1 MIITTAQ
8 LLVIVAYV
16 GYIYKKYG
24 VLTSI
29 SASSYMTRYW
39 FYLWLLVLGG
49 LNLAQG
55 MGGWGFGTTA
65 GLAFAGITID
75 HESSG
80 AHQDKVHYAGTVL
93 AIISAFVGLIVLH
106 GMWLPTVILL
116 GGVALLYKDK
126 NFIWKIELVAFTL
139 IITSYYIK

>member
-29 SASSYMTRYW
+29 SASSYRVGYW

-55 MGGWGFGTTA
+55 MEGWGFATTA
-65 GLAFAGITID
+65 GLAFSGITID

-80 AHQDKVHYAGTVL
+80 AHQDKVHYTGTVL
-93 AIISAFVGLIVLH
+93 AIVSAFVGLIVLH
-106 GMWLPTVILL
+106 GMWLPTVLFLI
-116 GGVALLYKDK
+116 GVGLLYKRK
-126 NFIWKIELVAFTL
+126 NFIWEIEIVAFTL
-139 IITSYYIK
+139 IIASYYIK